1 MIYKLVSIYAKISSK
16 KNLKQVKVI
25 NKGQSKM
32 NKKLLMKARKK
43 KNVDT
48 KLDQELNDQ
57 SEFQRL
63 L

>member
-1 MIYKLVSIYAKISSK
+1 MIDRLVSNYAKISSK
-16 KNLKQVKVI
+16 KDCKQVKVV

-32 NKKLLMKARKK
+32 NKKLLMKAREKM
-43 KNVDT
+43 NVDT

-57 SEFQRL
+57 NEFQRL

>member
-1 MIYKLVSIYAKISSK
+1 MIYRLVSNYAKISSK
-16 KNLKQVKVI
+16 KDCKQVKVV

-32 NKKLLMKARKK
+32 NKKLLMKAREKM
-43 KNVDT
+43 NVDT

-57 SEFQRL
+57 NEFQRL

>member
-1 MIYKLVSIYAKISSK
+1 MIYRLVSIYAKISSK
-16 KNLKQVKVI
+16 KNFKQVKVI

-48 KLDQELNDQ
+48 KLDQKLNDQ